1 MREFIVAVRVFIV
14 LTILTG
20 VLYPLAVTGI
30 AQAAFKDK
38 ANGSLILQDGKTVG
52 SHLIGQAFDDPKYFW
67 SRPSATS
74 PVAYNAAA
82 SSGSNLSAT
91 NPALQEAIVARVKA
105 LREAD
110 PTQKAA
116 VPTDLVT
123 TSASGLDP
131 HISPAAAEYQAPRIA
146 RLRGKSVDE
155 IKRLIQKHTAGP
167 DLGVLG
173 ESVVNVL
180 ELNLDLDKK

>member
-1 MREFIVAVRVFIV
+1 MREFIVAIRVFIV

-38 ANGSLILQDGKTVG
+38 ANGSLITQDGKWVG
-52 SHLIGQAFDDPKYFW
+52 SHFIGQAFDDLKYFW

-74 PVAYNAAA
+74 PVSYNAAS

-91 NPALQEAIVARVKA
+91 NSALMEAIEVRVKA
-105 LREAD
+105 LRDAD
-110 PTQKAA
+110 PGQKEA
-116 VPTDLVT
+116 VPTELVT
-123 TSASGLDP
+123 ASGSGLDP
-131 HISPAAAEYQAPRIA
+131 HISPAAADYQALRVARI
-146 RLRGKSVDE
+146 RGKSVEE
-155 IKRLIQKHTAGP
+155 IKQLILKHTTGP

-180 ELNLDLDKK
+180 ELNLDLDTK

>member
-1 MREFIVAVRVFIV
+1 
-14 LTILTG
+14 
-20 VLYPLAVTGI
+20 
-30 AQAAFKDK
+30 
-38 ANGSLILQDGKTVG
+38 
-52 SHLIGQAFDDPKYFW
+52 
-67 SRPSATS
+67 
-74 PVAYNAAA
+74 
-82 SSGSNLSAT
+82 
-91 NPALQEAIVARVKA
+91 VKA
-105 LREAD
+105 LHEAD

-116 VPTDLVT
+116 VPTELVT

-155 IKRLIQKHTAGP
+155 IQRLIQKHTAGP